1 MTSEPKLPSP
11 GRRWLIIVTVM
22 AVTIMQIL
30 DMTIANVALPH
41 MQAALGAT
49 PESIVWVLTSYIML
63 AAIATPVTGWLETR
77 FGRRNI
83 FAVSI
88 AGFTLSSA
96 LCGMA
101 TSLEMMV
108 ASRALQG
115 IFGAFIAPLGQATML
130 DSSSREKHPQAMM
143 IWGMGA
149 MIGPIMGPVLGG
161 YLTDAY
167 GWRWV
172 FFINVPI
179 GIAAT
184 AAIWLL
190 LDKTELARRRFDVIG
205 FALLALA
212 LASLQLMLD
221 RGSGRDWFQS
231 TEILIEAGLT
241 VGALWMFVVHIF
253 TSPNPLVSLAL
264 FRDRNFV
271 LAVVFT
277 MLLSG
282 VMMAGAALV
291 APMLQ
296 ILMGYDAMGA
306 GVMMMPRGLGS
317 MMAMPIAALFSDKL
331 EPRFLITFGIALT
344 AISLWMMTGFNLEM
358 GNDLVIWSGFVQGLG
373 IGCAFLPLN
382 ILAFSTLAPHL
393 RTEGAAF
400 YGLARSVGGSITI
413 SLMGALLA
421 RNVQVS
427 HSDLA
432 AHLTS
437 TGLPVLDSGIL
448 ERFGVGEAMVTRM
461 IDAEVNRQA
470 LMIAYL
476 NDFLVMQWA
485 AILALPL
492 VLLMHRAKKAADAP
506 RIHME

>member
-1 MTSEPKLPSP
+1 MTSQPTLPSP
-11 GRRWLIIVTVM
+11 GRRWLIIITVM
-22 AVTIMQIL
+22 AATLMQIL
-30 DMTIANVALPH
+30 DTTIANVALPH

-49 PESIVWVLTSYIML
+49 PESIVWVLTSYIMM
-63 AAIATPVTGWLETR
+63 AAIATPITGWLETR

-83 FAVSI
+83 FAISI

-115 IFGAFIAPLGQATML
+115 IFGAFIGPLGQATML

-143 IWGMGA
+143 IWGMGV

-161 YLTDAY
+161 WLTDNY

-179 GIAAT
+179 GIVAT
-184 AAIWLL
+184 VGIWLL
-190 LDKTELARRRFDVIG
+190 LDKVTLARRRFDAIG
-205 FALLALA
+205 FALVALT

-221 RGSGRDWFQS
+221 RGSQRDWFES
-231 TEILIEAGLT
+231 TEILIEAGLAI
-241 VGALWMFVVHIF
+241 GALWMFIVHSF
-253 TSPNPLVSLAL
+253 TSPSPLLPLAL

-271 LAVVFT
+271 LAVAFT
-277 MLLSG
+277 MLVMG

-296 ILMGYDAMGA
+296 LLMGYDAMGA
-306 GVMMMPRGLGS
+306 GMMMMPRGIGALIS
-317 MMAMPIAALFSDKL
+317 MPIATYLTGKADTRL
-331 EPRFLITFGIALT
+331 LI
-344 AISLWMMTGFNLEM
+344 AIGLSLMAGSLWIMTGFDLEM
-358 GNDLVIWSGFVQGLG
+358 GQEPLIVSGLVQGVGIGFV
-373 IGCAFLPLN
+373 FLPLN

-400 YGLARSVGGSITI
+400 YNLARSVGGSITI
-413 SLMGALLA
+413 SIMGALLS

-437 TGLPVLDSGIL
+437 TGLPVIQSGML
-448 ERFGVGEAMVTRM
+448 ERFGVEGATVARM
-461 IDAEVNRQA
+461 IDAEINRQA

-476 NDFLVMQWA
+476 DDFLVMQWVA
-485 AILALPL
+485 LLALPL
-492 VLLMHRAKKAADAP
+492 ILFMRRAEKIEGAP
-506 RIHME
+506 PVHIE